1 MHVKKNTPSHPE
13 PSFEGDAPCQ
23 LGHLP
28 LRRPRGRLGASPG
41 PDVAPRL
48 RRWRIQGMRQQVGVV
63 EEVLTAGAH
72 WTDTKESCWESHR
85 GEEASK
91 EGHLG
96 KGQTILVVGR

>member
-1 MHVKKNTPSHPE
+1 
-13 PSFEGDAPCQ
+13 
-23 LGHLP
+23 
-28 LRRPRGRLGASPG
+28 
-41 PDVAPRL
+41 
-48 RRWRIQGMRQQVGVV
+48 MRQQVGVV